1 MINLGLLYENGHGV
15 AQDYAKARE
24 WFEKAADKGDAT
36 AMANLGLLYDNGQG
50 VTQDYA
56 KAREWFEKA
65 AAKGDARAMASLG
78 LLLRNG
84 HGVAQDYAKAR
95 EWYEK
100 AAAKGD
106 AEAKADLERLTI
118 SEAAAT
124 GHYAEALK
132 LQEALEAKQEAAET
146 KREGKPGKETAEAL
160 TEVARYALLARD
172 FTKALNVADRAHA
185 LLPDDLMIETNR
197 AHALMFSEREKEA
210 KALYLAHKGEQLP
223 EQDNK
228 LWEQVIADDFVELRK
243 AGVTHPMMADIENA
257 LGISR

>member
-1 MINLGLLYENGHGV
+1 M

-24 WFEKAADKGDAT
+24 WYEKAADKGDA
-36 AMANLGLLYDNGQG
+36 
-50 VTQDYA
+50 
-56 KAREWFEKA
+56 
-65 AAKGDARAMASLG
+65 RAMSSLG
-78 LLLRNG
+78 LFYETG
-84 HGVAQDYAKAR
+84 ISVTQDYAKAR

-106 AEAKADLERLTI
+106 PEVTADLERLTI

-146 KREGKPGKETAEAL
+146 KRESKPGKETVEAL
-160 TEVARYALLARD
+160 AKVARYALLARD
-172 FTKALNVADRAHA
+172 FAKALNVAERAHA

-197 AHALMFSEREKEA
+197 AHALMFSERAKDA

-223 EQDNK
+223 DQDNE

-243 AGVTHPMMADIENA
+243 AGVTNPMMADIENA